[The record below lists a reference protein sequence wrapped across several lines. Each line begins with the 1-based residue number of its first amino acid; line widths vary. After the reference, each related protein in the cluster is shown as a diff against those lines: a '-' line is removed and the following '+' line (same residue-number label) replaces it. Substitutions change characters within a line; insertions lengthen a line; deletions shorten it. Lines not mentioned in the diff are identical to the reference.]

1 MRSRFIL
8 ILGLFLALST
18 SLYAQKESVGDK
30 VNTALTKF
38 DAAIKPDKTKRS
50 SLETIFTDFYK
61 AQEKL
66 RDNIQGSST
75 PLAQGLQQ
83 DYQSVRKQNEG
94 LFTERDDQLKK
105 LLSADEYK
113 KWKEEI
119 EPSLRK
125 GGKK

>member
-8 ILGLFLALST
+8 VLGLFLTLST

-30 VNTALTKF
+30 VSSVLTKF

-50 SLETIFTDFYK
+50 SIETIFTDFYT

-75 PLAQGLQQ
+75 LAQGLQQ
-83 DYQSVRKQNEG
+83 DYQSVRKQNEN
-94 LFTERDDQLKK
+94 LFTERDNQLKK
-105 LLSADEYK
+105 TLTADEYK

-119 EPSLRK
+119 EPALRK

>member
-8 ILGLFLALST
+8 VLGLFLTLNS

-30 VNTALTKF
+30 VGAVLTKF
-38 DAAIKPDKTKRS
+38 DAAIKPDKAKRS
-50 SLETIFTDFYK
+50 SIETIFTDFYT

-75 PLAQGLQQ
+75 LAQGLQQ

-94 LFTERDDQLKK
+94 LFTERDNQLKK
-105 LLSADEYK
+105 ALTADEYK

-119 EPSLRK
+119 EPALRK
-125 GGKK
+125 TGKK

>member
-8 ILGLFLALST
+8 ILGLVLALST
-18 SLYAQKESVGDK
+18 SIHAQKEGVGDK
-30 VNTALTKF
+30 VGAVLTKF
-38 DAAIKPDKTKRS
+38 DAAIKPDKAKRS
-50 SLETIFTDFYK
+50 SIETIFTDFYK

-75 PLAQGLQQ
+75 LAQGLQQ

-105 LLSADEYK
+105 ILSADEYK
-113 KWKEEI
+113 KVEG
-119 EPSLRK
+119 RH
-125 GGKK
+125 

>member
-8 ILGLFLALST
+8 ILGLVLALST
-18 SLYAQKESVGDK
+18 SIHAQKEGVGDK
-30 VNTALTKF
+30 VSAVLTKF
-38 DAAIKPDKTKRS
+38 DAAIKPDKAKRS
-50 SLETIFTDFYK
+50 SIETIFTDFYK

-66 RDNIQGSST
+66 RDNIQGSS

-105 LLSADEYK
+105 VLSADEYK
-113 KWKEEI
+113 KWKEDI
-119 EPSLRK
+119 EPSIRK
-125 GGKK
+125 SGKK